1 MISPEAS
8 PMKFRDA
15 TERKK
20 EAANRKGNGAS
31 RWWKK
36 KKKKKFRPSNGYQ
49 LPGATAERKR
59 SRKRALLSFSS
70 TRVIRQTRVPPN
82 HPPPPDGLDVVAL
95 KLTAIYPSL
104 SLPLRGRHNGR
115 AADNVTMLTGRIY
128 SDAPTLSLFPLLPLL
143 LFLSLPLPTT

>member
-1 MISPEAS
+1 MG
-8 PMKFRDA
+8 R
-15 TERKK
+15 R
-20 EAANRKGNGAS
+20 GGG
-31 RWWKK
+31 

-82 HPPPPDGLDVVAL
+82 HPHPPDGLDVVAL

-115 AADNVTMLTGRIY
+115 AADNVTMLCTGRIY

>member
-1 MISPEAS
+1 MG
-8 PMKFRDA
+8 R
-15 TERKK
+15 R
-20 EAANRKGNGAS
+20 GGG
-31 RWWKK
+31 KK
-36 KKKKKFRPSNGYQ
+36 KKKIQAIERISAAGGDSWEKEKPKEGFTFVLVHPCNSSNTR
-49 LPGATAERKR
+49 ATK
-59 SRKRALLSFSS
+59 
-70 TRVIRQTRVPPN
+70 
-82 HPPPPDGLDVVAL
+82 PPPPLPDGLDVVAL